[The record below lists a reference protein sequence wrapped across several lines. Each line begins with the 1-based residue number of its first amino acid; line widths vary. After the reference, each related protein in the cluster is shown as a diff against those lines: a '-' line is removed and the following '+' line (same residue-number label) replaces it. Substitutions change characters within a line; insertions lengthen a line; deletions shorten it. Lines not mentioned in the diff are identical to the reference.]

1 MKYETSADGQSLQ
14 RDRSGLEGV
23 FSFMQHHY
31 KKLFKMMILGF
42 VAFTMIDLMT
52 PHSHHYEASDIVAML
67 GMFNN
72 LLPRPDAIIW
82 PGPYWFF
89 GLMLQLYLVFRLFIA
104 RRHWG
109 WTVGL
114 MVICVALQFCFG
126 PESEELTRY
135 RYNFMG
141 GMLPFGLGILYARYG
156 RPMDLKTHAALF
168 VGSVFM
174 IFWFS
179 MSFIGWTF
187 VPVFICTATVSLV
200 KLFSMR
206 PFQHINK
213 ALVWTGGI
221 SAALFVCHPITRKIF
236 IPLSRQGDY
245 YAGFLLYIVTSVC
258 LAWAFREIIKR
269 IPIK

>member
-1 MKYETSADGQSLQ
+1 
-14 RDRSGLEGV
+14 
-23 FSFMQHHY
+23 
-31 KKLFKMMILGF
+31 
-42 VAFTMIDLMT
+42 
-52 PHSHHYEASDIVAML
+52 
-67 GMFNN
+67 
-72 LLPRPDAIIW
+72 
-82 PGPYWFF
+82 
-89 GLMLQLYLVFRLFIA
+89 MLQLYLVFRLFIA
-104 RRHWG
+104 RRHWR

-114 MVICVALQFCFG
+114 MVVCVVLQCCFG
-126 PESEELTRY
+126 PESEELNRY

>member
-1 MKYETSADGQSLQ
+1 
-14 RDRSGLEGV
+14 
-23 FSFMQHHY
+23 
-31 KKLFKMMILGF
+31 
-42 VAFTMIDLMT
+42 
-52 PHSHHYEASDIVAML
+52 
-67 GMFNN
+67 
-72 LLPRPDAIIW
+72 
-82 PGPYWFF
+82 
-89 GLMLQLYLVFRLFIA
+89 
-104 RRHWG
+104 
-109 WTVGL
+109 
-114 MVICVALQFCFG
+114 
-126 PESEELTRY
+126 
-135 RYNFMG
+135 MG

-179 MSFIGWTF
+179 MSFTGWTF

-206 PFQHINK
+206 PFQHVNN

>member
-1 MKYETSADGQSLQ
+1 
-14 RDRSGLEGV
+14 
-23 FSFMQHHY
+23 
-31 KKLFKMMILGF
+31 
-42 VAFTMIDLMT
+42 
-52 PHSHHYEASDIVAML
+52 
-67 GMFNN
+67 
-72 LLPRPDAIIW
+72 
-82 PGPYWFF
+82 
-89 GLMLQLYLVFRLFIA
+89 MLQLYLVFRLFIA
-104 RRHWG
+104 HRHWS

-126 PESEELTRY
+126 PESEELNRY

-179 MSFIGWTF
+179 MSFTGWTF